1 MELRAHSAGLMSRVL
16 ISIGAIQL
24 LIMFVA
30 LVRAKVLSVLL
41 GPSGFG
47 VVSTID
53 QATLTAMQLAHL
65 SLPFTALKF
74 MSRRHGEG
82 HDAFERTYASFFR
95 ALLGVAL
102 LAVLVLE
109 ALLWWRPAVFGAE
122 LVEYRRYFAIA
133 FLGIPSLML
142 NVLLI
147 NALAAAQRGAAGA
160 LTNLVVGAVATVAA
174 IVGVTLG
181 GFGGLYVA
189 SVVSGLA
196 ATAGVVWYLR
206 RSMQLSITSPG
217 ARLRDE
223 LRESPEIVSY
233 SLYVYVAVGAY
244 LVAVLVTRFFV
255 FDALG
260 AAAAGLLQALLSI
273 ALTVGAVMTPM
284 SGLYLVPL
292 LNRQM
297 PVPAKLDVANDFAA
311 KIALFFLLGGVA
323 VSIFPGLALT
333 VLFSSEFAGAA
344 SVLFLFVVWQCLH
357 HLVNVYLQ
365 LLIGLD
371 DVRFYAL
378 LNCVAYA
385 GAALAFRPLI
395 DAYGLGG
402 AAIALSVASVINA
415 IGAAS
420 RLAARFHARIGSVAL
435 VRGVASVAAIIG
447 AGALFRGSPELSTS
461 GIALRV
467 AYLVA
472 VSLLLWMTMS
482 AAERD
487 RLRSWRIA
495 SAP

>member
-1 MELRAHSAGLMSRVL
+1 MSRVL
-16 ISIGAIQL
+16 VSIGAIQL

-41 GPSGFG
+41 GPAGFG

-53 QATLTAMQLAHL
+53 QATQTAMQLAHL

-74 MSRRHGEG
+74 MSRRHSDG
-82 HDAFERTYASFFR
+82 HDPFERTYASFFR

-102 LAVLVLE
+102 VAVLVLE
-109 ALLWWRPAVFGAE
+109 MLLWWRPAVFGAE
-122 LVEYRRYFAIA
+122 LVAYRRYFAIA

-147 NALAAAQRGAAGA
+147 NTLAAAQRGAAGA
-160 LTNLVVGAVATVAA
+160 LTNLVIGVVAAMAA

-189 SVVSGLA
+189 GVASSVV

-206 RSMQLSITSPG
+206 RSLRVSITAHG

-233 SLYVYVAVGAY
+233 SLYVYIAVGAY

-260 AAAAGLLQALLSI
+260 PAGAGWLQALLSI

-284 SGLYLVPL
+284 SGLYLAPL

-297 PVPAKLDVANDFAA
+297 PVAAKLGVANDFAA
-311 KIALFFLLGGVA
+311 KIAPLFLLGGVA
-323 VSIFPGLALT
+323 VSLFPSLALT
-333 VLFSSEFAGAA
+333 VLFSHKFAGAA
-344 SVLFLFVVWQCLH
+344 GVLFLFVVWQCLH

-371 DVRFYAL
+371 DVRFYAA
-378 LNCVAYA
+378 LNCVAYV
-385 GAALAFRPLI
+385 GAALVFRPLI

-402 AAIALSVASVINA
+402 AAIALSVASVVNA
-415 IGAAS
+415 IGTAA
-420 RLAARFHARIGSVAL
+420 RLALRFHARIGSVVL
-435 VRGVASVAAIIG
+435 VRGGASVAAIMG
-447 AGALFRGSPELSTS
+447 AGALFRGSAELSAS
-461 GIALRV
+461 GLSLRV

-482 AAERD
+482 AAERAW
-487 RLRSWRIA
+487 LRSWRIA

>member
-1 MELRAHSAGLMSRVL
+1 MSRVL

-24 LIMFVA
+24 LIMFAAV
-30 LVRAKVLSVLL
+30 VRAKVLSVLL

-53 QATLTAMQLAHL
+53 QTTQTAMQLAHL
-65 SLPFTALKF
+65 SIPFTALKF
-74 MSRRHGEG
+74 MSRRHSDG
-82 HDAFERTYASFFR
+82 HAAFERTYASFFR
-95 ALLGVAL
+95 ALLGIALVA
-102 LAVLVLE
+102 VVVLE
-109 ALLWWRPAVFGAE
+109 GLLWWRPGLFGAE

-147 NALAAAQRGAAGA
+147 NTLAASQRGAAGA
-160 LTNLVVGAVATVAA
+160 LTNLAIGAVAAVAA
-174 IVGVTLG
+174 IVGVSVG
-181 GFGGLYVA
+181 GFGGLYAA

-206 RSMQLSITSPG
+206 RSQQLSVAAPA

-233 SLYVYVAVGAY
+233 SLYVYIAVGAY

-255 FDALG
+255 FDAMG
-260 AAAAGLLQALLSI
+260 AAGAGLLQALLSI

-297 PVPAKLDVANDFAA
+297 PAAAKLGVADDFAS
-311 KIALFFLLGGVA
+311 KITLFFLLGGVA
-323 VSIFPGLALT
+323 VSLFPALALT
-333 VLFSSEFAGAA
+333 VLFSHRFAAA
-344 SVLFLFVVWQCLH
+344 AGVLFLFVVWQCLH

-385 GAALAFRPLI
+385 GAAVAFRPLI

-420 RLAARFHARIGSVAL
+420 RLAVRFHTRIGSAVL
-435 VRGVASVAAIIG
+435 VRGVVSVLAIVG
-447 AGALFRGSPELSTS
+447 AGALFHGSPELSTS
-461 GIALRV
+461 GISLRV

-482 AAERD
+482 AAERAW
-487 RLRSWRIA
+487 LRSWRIA

>member
-1 MELRAHSAGLMSRVL
+1 MSRVL
-16 ISIGAIQL
+16 VSIGAIQL

-53 QATLTAMQLAHL
+53 QATQTAMQLAHL

-74 MSRRHGEG
+74 MSRRHSDG
-82 HDAFERTYASFFR
+82 HDPFERTYASFFR
-95 ALLGVAL
+95 GLLGIAL
-102 LAVLVLE
+102 VAVLVLE
-109 ALLWWRPAVFGAE
+109 ALLWLRPGVFGAE
-122 LVEYRRYFAIA
+122 LVAYRRYFAIA

-147 NALAAAQRGAAGA
+147 NTLAAAQRGATGA
-160 LTNLVVGAVATVAA
+160 LTNLVIGVVAATAA

-189 SVVSGLA
+189 TVMSSIA
-196 ATAGVVWYLR
+196 ATGGVVWYLH
-206 RSMQLSITSPG
+206 RSLRVSIAAHG

-233 SLYVYVAVGAY
+233 SLYVYIAVGAY

-260 AAAAGLLQALLSI
+260 PAGAGWLQALLSI

-284 SGLYLVPL
+284 SGLYLAPL

-297 PVPAKLDVANDFAA
+297 PVASKLGVANDFAA
-311 KIALFFLLGGVA
+311 KIAPLFLLGGVA
-323 VSIFPGLALT
+323 VSLFPSLALT
-333 VLFSSEFAGAA
+333 VLFSRKFAGAA
-344 SVLFLFVVWQCLH
+344 GVLFLFVVWQCLH

-378 LNCVAYA
+378 LNCIAYV
-385 GAALAFRPLI
+385 GAALVFRPLI
-395 DAYGLGG
+395 GAYGLGG

-415 IGAAS
+415 IGTAA
-420 RLAARFHARIGSVAL
+420 RLALRFHARIGPVVL
-435 VRGVASVAAIIG
+435 VRGGASVAAIMG
-447 AGALFRGSPELSTS
+447 AGALFRGSAELSGS
-461 GIALRV
+461 GVSLRV

-482 AAERD
+482 AAERAW
-487 RLRSWRIA
+487 LRSWRIA

>member
-1 MELRAHSAGLMSRVL
+1 MSRVL
-16 ISIGAIQL
+16 VSIGAIQIV
-24 LIMFVA
+24 IMFVA

-53 QATLTAMQLAHL
+53 QATQTAMQLAHL

-74 MSRRHGEG
+74 MSRRHSDG
-82 HDAFERTYASFFR
+82 HDPFERTYASFFR
-95 ALLGVAL
+95 ALLGVAVV
-102 LAVLVLE
+102 AVLVLE
-109 ALLWWRPAVFGAE
+109 ALLWWRPGVFGAE
-122 LVEYRRYFAIA
+122 LVAYRRYFAIA

-142 NVLLI
+142 NVMLI
-147 NALAAAQRGAAGA
+147 NTLAAAQRGATGA
-160 LTNLVVGAVATVAA
+160 LTNLLIGAVAAAAA
-174 IVGVTLG
+174 IAGVMLG

-189 SVVSGLA
+189 SVVSSLV
-196 ATAGVVWYLR
+196 ATAAIVWFLR
-206 RSMQLSITSPG
+206 RSLHVSIAARG

-233 SLYVYVAVGAY
+233 SLYVYIAVGAY

-260 AAAAGLLQALLSI
+260 PTGAGWLQALLSI

-284 SGLYLVPL
+284 SGLYLAPM

-297 PVPAKLDVANDFAA
+297 PVGAKLAVANDFAV
-311 KIALFFLLGGVA
+311 KIAPLFLLGGVA
-323 VSIFPGLALT
+323 VSLFPSLALT
-333 VLFSSEFAGAA
+333 VLFSHKFAAA
-344 SVLFLFVVWQCLH
+344 AGVLFLFVVWQCLH

-371 DVRFYAL
+371 DVRFYAMV
-378 LNCVAYA
+378 NVVAYA
-385 GAALAFRPLI
+385 CAALVFRPLI
-395 DAYGLGG
+395 AAYGLGG
-402 AAIALSVASVINA
+402 AAIALAVASIVNA
-415 IGAAS
+415 IGAAA
-420 RLAARFHARIGSVAL
+420 RLAFHFHVRIGARVL
-435 VRGVASVAAIIG
+435 LRGGAAVAAIMG
-447 AGALFRGSPELSTS
+447 AGALFRDTAELSTS
-461 GIALRV
+461 GVSVRV

-482 AAERD
+482 ESERAW
-487 RLRSWRIA
+487 LRSWRIA

>member
-1 MELRAHSAGLMSRVL
+1 MSRVL
-16 ISIGAIQL
+16 VSIGAIQL

-74 MSRRHGEG
+74 MSRRHSDG
-82 HDAFERTYASFFR
+82 HDPFERSYASFFR

-102 LAVLVLE
+102 VAVLVLE
-109 ALLWWRPAVFGAE
+109 ALLWWKPAVFGSE
-122 LVEYRRYFAIA
+122 LVEYRRYFALA

-147 NALAAAQRGAAGA
+147 NTLAAAQRGATGA
-160 LTNLVVGAVATVAA
+160 LVNLVVVAIAATAA
-174 IVGVTLG
+174 IVGVMLG
-181 GFGGLYVA
+181 GFSGLYVVGVA
-189 SVVSGLA
+189 SSVV

-206 RSMQLSITSPG
+206 RSLRVSVMAHG

-223 LRESPEIVSY
+223 LRDSPEIVSY
-233 SLYVYVAVGAY
+233 SFYVYVAVGAY

-260 AAAAGLLQALLSI
+260 PGGAGLLQALLSI

-284 SGLYLVPL
+284 SGLYLAPL

-297 PVPAKLDVANDFAA
+297 PVAAKLGVANDFAA
-311 KIALFFLLGGVA
+311 KLAPLFLLGGVG
-323 VSIFPGLALT
+323 VSLFPGLALT
-333 VLFSSEFAGAA
+333 MLFSHKFAAAAGA
-344 SVLFLFVVWQCLH
+344 LFLFVVWQCLH

-371 DVRFYAL
+371 DVRFYAM
-378 LNCVAYA
+378 LNCIAYA
-385 GAALAFRPLI
+385 GAALVFRPLI
-395 DAYGLGG
+395 AAYGLGG
-402 AAIALSVASVINA
+402 AAVALSVASIINA
-415 IGAAS
+415 IGSAA
-420 RLAARFHARIGSVAL
+420 RLALRYRSRIGPVVL
-435 VRGVASVAAIIG
+435 VRGGASVAAIIG
-447 AGALFRGSPELSTS
+447 AGALFRGSPELSPT
-461 GIALRV
+461 GISLRV

-472 VSLLLWMTMS
+472 VSLLLWMTMT
-482 AAERD
+482 AAERAW
-487 RLRSWRIA
+487 LRSRRIV

>member
-1 MELRAHSAGLMSRVL
+1 MSRVL
-16 ISIGAIQL
+16 VSIGAIQL

-53 QATLTAMQLAHL
+53 QTIQTAMQLAHL

-74 MSRRHGEG
+74 MSRRHSDG

-95 ALLGVAL
+95 ALLGLAL
-102 LAVLVLE
+102 LAVIVLE
-109 ALLWWRPAVFGAE
+109 VLLWWRPRIFGAE
-122 LVEYRRYFAIA
+122 LIAYRRYFAIA

-147 NALAAAQRGAAGA
+147 NALAASQRGAAGA
-160 LTNLVVGAVATVAA
+160 LTNLVIGAVAATAA
-174 IVGVTLG
+174 IAGVTLG
-181 GFGGLYVA
+181 GFSGLYVA
-189 SVVSGLA
+189 SVASGLA

-206 RSMQLSITSPG
+206 RSQQISIAAPG

-233 SLYVYVAVGAY
+233 SLYVYIAVGAY

-255 FDALG
+255 FDSLG
-260 AAAAGLLQALLSI
+260 SAAAGWLQALLSI

-297 PVPAKLDVANDFAA
+297 PVAAKLGVANDFAA
-311 KIALFFLLGGVA
+311 KIAFIFAFGGVA
-323 VSIFPGLALT
+323 VSLFPDLALT
-333 VLFSSEFAGAA
+333 ILFSHHFAAA
-344 SVLFLFVVWQCLH
+344 AGVLFLFVVWQCLH

-385 GAALAFRPLI
+385 SAALVFRPLI
-395 DAYGLGG
+395 HTYGLGG

-415 IGAAS
+415 VGTAS
-420 RLAARFHARIGSVAL
+420 RLAVRFQSRIGAVVL
-435 VRGVASVAAIIG
+435 VRGVASVAAIMG
-447 AGALFRGSPELSTS
+447 AGALFNGSPELSTS
-461 GIALRV
+461 GISLRV

-482 AAERD
+482 PAERAW
-487 RLRSWRIA
+487 LRSWRIA
-495 SAP
+495 SVP

>member
-1 MELRAHSAGLMSRVL
+1 MSRVL
-16 ISIGAIQL
+16 VSIGAIQL

-53 QATLTAMQLAHL
+53 QATQTAMQLAHL

-74 MSRRHGEG
+74 MSRRHGDG

-102 LAVLVLE
+102 VAVIVLE
-109 ALLWWRPAVFGAE
+109 ALLWLRPGVFGAE
-122 LVEYRRYFAIA
+122 LVTYRRYFVIS

-147 NALAAAQRGAAGA
+147 NALAASQRGAAGA
-160 LTNLVVGAVATVAA
+160 LTNLVIGAVATTAA
-174 IVGVTLG
+174 IVGVTIG

-189 SVVSGLA
+189 SVASGLA

-206 RSMQLSITSPG
+206 RSQRLSIAASG

-233 SLYVYVAVGAY
+233 SLYVYIAVGAY
-244 LVAVLVTRFFV
+244 LLAVLVTRLFV

-260 AAAAGLLQALLSI
+260 SAAAGWLQALLSI
-273 ALTVGAVMTPM
+273 AFTVGAVMTPM

-297 PVPAKLDVANDFAA
+297 PVSAKLGVANDFAA
-311 KIALFFLLGGVA
+311 KIAVIFLLGGVA
-323 VSIFPGLALT
+323 VSLFPDLALS
-333 VLFSSEFAGAA
+333 VLFSHRFVAAAG
-344 SVLFLFVVWQCLH
+344 VLFLFVVWQCLH

-378 LNCVAYA
+378 LNCAAYA
-385 GAALAFRPLI
+385 LAALAFRPLI
-395 DAYGLGG
+395 HAYGLGG
-402 AAIALSVASVINA
+402 AAIALSLASVINA
-415 IGAAS
+415 IGTAT
-420 RLAARFHARIGSVAL
+420 RLAVRFESRIGSVVL
-435 VRGVASVAAIIG
+435 VRGVASVAAIVG
-447 AGALFRGSPELSTS
+447 AGVLFNGSPELTTS
-461 GIALRV
+461 GVSLRV

-482 AAERD
+482 ASERAW
-487 RLRSWRIA
+487 LRTWRIA

>member
-1 MELRAHSAGLMSRVL
+1 MSRVL
-16 ISIGAIQL
+16 VSIGAIQL
-24 LIMFVA
+24 LIMLVA

-41 GPSGFG
+41 GPAGFG

-53 QATLTAMQLAHL
+53 QATQTAMQLAHL

-74 MSRRHGEG
+74 MSRRHSDG
-82 HDAFERTYASFFR
+82 HDPFERTYASFFR

-102 LAVLVLE
+102 VAVLVLE
-109 ALLWWRPAVFGAE
+109 MLLWWRPAVFGAE
-122 LVEYRRYFAIA
+122 LVAYRRYFAIA

-147 NALAAAQRGAAGA
+147 NTLAAAQRGAAGA
-160 LTNLVVGAVATVAA
+160 LTNLVIGVVAAMAA

-189 SVVSGLA
+189 GVASSVV

-206 RSMQLSITSPG
+206 RSLRVSITAHG

-223 LRESPEIVSY
+223 LRESPEIVTY
-233 SLYVYVAVGAY
+233 SLYVYIAVGAY

-260 AAAAGLLQALLSI
+260 PAGAGWLQALLSI

-284 SGLYLVPL
+284 SGLYLAPL

-297 PVPAKLDVANDFAA
+297 PVAAKLGVANDFAS
-311 KIALFFLLGGVA
+311 KIAPLFLLGGVA
-323 VSIFPGLALT
+323 VSLFPSLALT
-333 VLFSSEFAGAA
+333 VLFSHKFAGAA
-344 SVLFLFVVWQCLH
+344 GVLFLFVVWQCLH

-371 DVRFYAL
+371 DVRFYAA
-378 LNCVAYA
+378 LNCVAYV
-385 GAALAFRPLI
+385 GAALVFRPLI

-402 AAIALSVASVINA
+402 AAIALSVASVVNA
-415 IGAAS
+415 IGTAA
-420 RLAARFHARIGSVAL
+420 RLALRFHARIGSVVL
-435 VRGVASVAAIIG
+435 VRGGASVAAIMG
-447 AGALFRGSPELSTS
+447 AGALFRGSAELSPS
-461 GIALRV
+461 GISLRV

-482 AAERD
+482 AAERAW
-487 RLRSWRIA
+487 LRSWRIA

>member
-1 MELRAHSAGLMSRVL
+1 MSRVL
-16 ISIGAIQL
+16 VSIGAIQIV
-24 LIMFVA
+24 IMFVA

-53 QATLTAMQLAHL
+53 QATQTAMQLAHL

-74 MSRRHGEG
+74 MSRRHSDG
-82 HDAFERTYASFFR
+82 HDPFERTYASFFR
-95 ALLGVAL
+95 ALLGVAVV
-102 LAVLVLE
+102 AVLVLE
-109 ALLWWRPAVFGAE
+109 VLLWLRPSAFGAE
-122 LVEYRRYFAIA
+122 LVAYRRYFAIA

-142 NVLLI
+142 NVMLI
-147 NALAAAQRGAAGA
+147 NTLAAAQRGATGA
-160 LTNLVVGAVATVAA
+160 VTNLLVGAVAAAAA
-174 IVGVTLG
+174 IAGVTIG

-189 SVVSGLA
+189 SVVSSLA
-196 ATAGVVWYLR
+196 VTAAIVWFLR
-206 RSMQLSITSPG
+206 RSLNVSVTAHG

-233 SLYVYVAVGAY
+233 SLYVYIAVGAY

-260 AAAAGLLQALLSI
+260 PTGAGWLQALLSI

-284 SGLYLVPL
+284 SGLYLAPM

-297 PVPAKLDVANDFAA
+297 PVDAKLGVANDFAL
-311 KIALFFLLGGVA
+311 KIAPLFLLGGVA
-323 VSIFPGLALT
+323 VSLFPSLALT
-333 VLFSSEFAGAA
+333 VLFSQKFAAA
-344 SVLFLFVVWQCLH
+344 AGVLFLYVVWQCLH

-378 LNCVAYA
+378 INVVAYA
-385 GAALAFRPLI
+385 CAALVFRPLI
-395 DAYGLGG
+395 GAYGLGG
-402 AAIALSVASVINA
+402 AAIALAVASIVNA
-415 IGAAS
+415 IGTAA
-420 RLAARFHARIGSVAL
+420 RLALRFDARIGAL
-435 VRGVASVAAIIG
+435 VLLRGGAAVAAIMG
-447 AGALFRGSPELSTS
+447 AGALFRDSAELSAS
-461 GIALRV
+461 GISLRV

-482 AAERD
+482 KSERAW
-487 RLRSWRIA
+487 LRSWRFA

>member
-1 MELRAHSAGLMSRVL
+1 MSRMLV
-16 ISIGAIQL
+16 SIGAIQL

-53 QATLTAMQLAHL
+53 QATQTAMQLAHL

-74 MSRRHGEG
+74 MSRRHSDG
-82 HDAFERTYASFFR
+82 HDPFERTYASFFR

-102 LAVLVLE
+102 VAVLVLE

-122 LVEYRRYFAIA
+122 LVAYRRYFAIA
-133 FLGIPSLML
+133 FLGIPALML

-147 NALAAAQRGAAGA
+147 NTLAAAQRGAAGA
-160 LTNLVVGAVATVAA
+160 LTNLVIGAVAATAA
-174 IVGVTLG
+174 IVGVLLG

-189 SVVSGLA
+189 GVSSSVVV
-196 ATAGVVWYLR
+196 TAGVVWHLR
-206 RSMQLSITSPG
+206 RSLGVSVTAHG

-223 LRESPEIVSY
+223 LRDSPEIVSY
-233 SLYVYVAVGAY
+233 SFYVYVAVGVY

-260 AAAAGLLQALLSI
+260 PAGAGWLQALLSI

-284 SGLYLVPL
+284 SGLYLAPL

-297 PVPAKLDVANDFAA
+297 PVAAKLGVANDFAA
-311 KIALFFLLGGVA
+311 KIAPLFLLGGVG
-323 VSIFPGLALT
+323 VSLFPGLALT
-333 VLFSSEFAGAA
+333 VLFSHKFAGAA
-344 SVLFLFVVWQCLH
+344 GVLFLFVVWQCLH

-385 GAALAFRPLI
+385 GAALVFRPLI
-395 DAYGLGG
+395 AAYGLGG
-402 AAIALSVASVINA
+402 AAIALAVASVINA
-415 IGAAS
+415 IGSAT
-420 RLAARFHARIGSVAL
+420 RLALRYHARIGSVVL
-435 VRGVASVAAIIG
+435 VRGGASVAAIIG
-447 AGALFRGSPELSTS
+447 AGALFRGSAELSPS
-461 GIALRV
+461 GISLRV
-467 AYLVA
+467 AYLAA

-482 AAERD
+482 AAERAW
-487 RLRSWRIA
+487 LRSWRIVGT
-495 SAP
+495 P

>member
-1 MELRAHSAGLMSRVL
+1 MLV
-16 ISIGAIQL
+16 SIGAIQL

-53 QATLTAMQLAHL
+53 QATQTAMQLAHL

-74 MSRRHGEG
+74 MSRRHSDG
-82 HDAFERTYASFFR
+82 HGSFERTYASFFR

-102 LAVLVLE
+102 VAVLVLE
-109 ALLWWRPAVFGAE
+109 TLLWWRPAVFGAE
-122 LVEYRRYFAIA
+122 LVAYRRYFAIA

-147 NALAAAQRGAAGA
+147 NTLAAAQRGATGA
-160 LTNLVVGAVATVAA
+160 LTNLVISVVAATAA

-181 GFGGLYVA
+181 GFGGLYLAGVA
-189 SVVSGLA
+189 SSVV
-196 ATAGVVWYLR
+196 ATAAVAWYLR
-206 RSMQLSITSPG
+206 RSLQVSITAHG

-223 LRESPEIVSY
+223 LRNSPEIVGY
-233 SLYVYVAVGAY
+233 SLYVYIAVGAY

-260 AAAAGLLQALLSI
+260 PAGAGWLQALLSI

-284 SGLYLVPL
+284 SGLYLAPL

-297 PVPAKLDVANDFAA
+297 PVASKLAVANDFAA
-311 KIALFFLLGGVA
+311 KIAPLFLLGGVA
-323 VSIFPGLALT
+323 VSLFPSLALT
-333 VLFSSEFAGAA
+333 VLFSHKFAGAA
-344 SVLFLFVVWQCLH
+344 GVLFLFVVWQCLH
-357 HLVNVYLQ
+357 HIVNVYLQ

-378 LNCVAYA
+378 VNCVAYL
-385 GAALAFRPLI
+385 GAALVFRPLI

-402 AAIALSVASVINA
+402 AAIALSVAAVVNA
-415 IGAAS
+415 IGTAA
-420 RLAARFHARIGSVAL
+420 RLALTFHARIGSVVL
-435 VRGVASVAAIIG
+435 VRGGASVAAIMG
-447 AGALFRGSPELSTS
+447 AGALFRGSPELSAS
-461 GIALRV
+461 GLSLRV

-482 AAERD
+482 AAERAW
-487 RLRSWRIA
+487 LRSWRIA